1 MIVLPVGLG
10 GWGCCPE
17 TDLDIGVE
25 NPHSLWER
33 SGTGAVST
41 CKAAPVCLEQR
52 SAGTTAHPS
61 RCSKSILGNG
71 EVFLPSGTQLIN
83 CSGCVIDCIDG

>member
-1 MIVLPVGLG
+1 M
-10 GWGCCPE
+10 
-17 TDLDIGVE
+17 
-25 NPHSLWER
+25 
-33 SGTGAVST
+33 
-41 CKAAPVCLEQR
+41 CLEQR